1 MERIDGFSG
10 ADELGAGTIFL
21 VMMTVL
27 GVAMARR
34 QQQARR
40 RTCRNATR
48 LFGREHSKR
57 CSSNHGDDSE
67 QRQASRTEARRCWV
81 SCCWQ
86 RGRLDGVEL
95 AQQRWLAS
103 DGAWIMLAA
112 GMAHGESE
120 EGGRARTQGSW
131 AHYL

>member
-1 MERIDGFSG
+1 VGS
-10 ADELGAGTIFL
+10 AGD
-21 VMMTVL
+21 VK
-27 GVAMARR
+27 RR
-34 QQQARR
+34 
-40 RTCRNATR
+40 
-48 LFGREHSKR
+48 
-57 CSSNHGDDSE
+57 SSNHDDDSE

-112 GMAHGESE
+112 GMGHGESE

-131 AHYL
+131 THGHIIYSLERGKGRPVK